1 MSTASC
7 QYYPPL
13 LPDLPEAG
21 VDDDPE
27 DGRLFCVVTRTSGR
41 VVRAVPCTV
50 HTPRSSPEQGSE
62 HGRAKLGGVF
72 SRVSGPPTISQ
83 SPPVTKEGNRNEQLM
98 YFPSLLPGMS
108 ALLINKKI
116 KTMQPTSGRFTSSLV
131 ARLVVQPVRFETPSG
146 VCHPLLRLSPLK
158 MSYVTLWSV
167 VAQET
172 RVVEQYSTRAL
183 AWLAYDTCPSA
194 ANKTQPCDT
203 DSQRNLNHQLDSGS
217 HITALPYLLTRVCE
231 LMIGDIIVPPYIKA
245 RLVNLVSKCVPQEER
260 LLVQLEGVTLD
271 SSSDDVSSVNS
282 PVLAGYY
289 RRDLSMDSGI
299 QGSSCD
305 LEDQN
310 ALEDDGVTR
319 GYHDLTNKSRSC
331 SFFLGSLVEDGPWV
345 EGSEVTS
352 KWTGLWTLDGGWGSA
367 EGSEQT
373 VRVVHSSQ
381 VGLESPA
388 TGDVGKKTTPV
399 NACETYN
406 LVEEVYVVEKLQD
419 EDDIPPRSGDVAVFL
434 TEPVYAVPD
443 RKGRDREVLQRNLMD
458 PGVNLRPFEP
468 ANHETYDEFAFI
480 HGLKRCLEGGD
491 CGRDELEGREDGRY
505 TSPMGQGLFCNP
517 WLDLMKAKDM
527 YLSHD
532 SLEEA
537 QDLQS
542 VSDHY
547 YSSTTSRETVVDASK
562 QQVHTISPVQ
572 FHTAQVHPATPSPVR
587 MDVSE
592 RTPEPIVA
600 DVVTQGMVEED
611 CELLLRTPP
620 PQHQLVVVAIDIGTT
635 YSGYAFSFTRDPEQ
649 NIHMMRKWEG
659 GDPGLNNQKTPTTL
673 LLTPEGHF
681 HSFGCAARDY
691 FNDLDSCEARHWY
704 FLDKFKMTL
713 HHRQVD
719 NREGFVLIGFTD
731 RWITGGY
738 VLIGFTDSSGLC
750 QQGYSDRSGTFV
762 GSSVVNYASR
772 RVVVKSYR
780 NSDSVRSWLRVGKT
794 MVAMATADW
803 TESHMSASLRDRANA
818 TSSTSSR
825 PVRIALQDVNRMTGV
840 RAANGEIL
848 PVLTVFAHALRHL
861 KNQVLRELSD
871 QAGSRVDPREVRW
884 VVTVPAMWRQP
895 AKQLVREAAYQQIL
909 SRRVDKAETIS
920 ISPLM
925 RLESCDW
932 ARAHH
937 VTTLLLCEYTAGLCD
952 SYSPESLLIAL
963 EPEVASICCRK
974 LRLNQLIPERPP
986 EQDWRVIR
994 TSSSTF
1000 GLPFDE
1006 PVGNEMVL
1014 EHICE
1019 GASSLY
1025 NQGHWGLGP
1034 LDEPLLF
1041 WWLTPGTRYMVV
1053 DCGGGTVDITV
1064 HELSEHLG
1072 TLRELH
1078 KATGGPCG
1086 SMAPQGSK
1094 LGSLALLGV
1103 DHEFETLL
1111 QKMFGEDFILQFR
1124 LRHPAAYV
1132 ELILSFEARKRS
1144 ASPHR
1149 NSSYNIFPPFAF
1161 IDYFRKSQNKEVG
1174 EAVREF
1180 GRDDVT
1186 WSSQG
1191 MLRLQPC
1198 LMLSLF
1204 RPTVDKI
1211 LKHISDVLNSPRVEG
1226 IQYLFLVGGFAESQV
1241 LQHEVRKAFNE
1252 KAKVIIP
1259 QGVSLTILRGAVQFG
1274 LDPSVVQVRRSKQTY
1289 GVGVLKRFVHGVHP
1303 TEKMVTKDDVE
1314 WCSDVLDKFV
1324 TVNQPIR
1331 IGENV
1336 TRRYTPALASQMS
1349 IVINIY
1355 CADSAEVEFTTD
1367 PGVRQCGTLKLDLP
1381 YQLSDGAS
1389 VRREIQTRM
1398 VFGGTEVKASALDI
1412 SSGLCVNVELDFLA
1426 EH

>member
-1 MSTASC
+1 M
-7 QYYPPL
+7 
-13 LPDLPEAG
+13 
-21 VDDDPE
+21 
-27 DGRLFCVVTRTSGR
+27 
-41 VVRAVPCTV
+41 
-50 HTPRSSPEQGSE
+50 
-62 HGRAKLGGVF
+62 
-72 SRVSGPPTISQ
+72 
-83 SPPVTKEGNRNEQLM
+83 
-98 YFPSLLPGMS
+98 
-108 ALLINKKI
+108 KK
-116 KTMQPTSGRFTSSLV
+116 
-131 ARLVVQPVRFETPSG
+131 
-146 VCHPLLRLSPLK
+146 
-158 MSYVTLWSV
+158 
-167 VAQET
+167 
-172 RVVEQYSTRAL
+172 
-183 AWLAYDTCPSA
+183 
-194 ANKTQPCDT
+194 
-203 DSQRNLNHQLDSGS
+203 
-217 HITALPYLLTRVCE
+217 
-231 LMIGDIIVPPYIKA
+231 
-245 RLVNLVSKCVPQEER
+245 ER

-271 SSSDDVSSVNS
+271 SSSDDVSSADS

-305 LEDQN
+305 LEDQH

-319 GYHDLTNKSRSC
+319 GYVVDLPVVVVVKQPLVSQDVINTLYSSPLSPVLLETSSLTINSIHPHLCVAPHFKLIYRDLTNESRSC
-331 SFFLGSLVEDGPWV
+331 SSFFLGSLSEYDPWV

-352 KWTGLWTLDGGWGSA
+352 K
-367 EGSEQT
+367 
-373 VRVVHSSQ
+373 SQ
-381 VGLESPA
+381 AGLEPSA

-419 EDDIPPRSGDVAVFL
+419 EDDTPPRGGDVAVFL

-443 RKGRDREVLQRNLMD
+443 RKGRDLEVLQRTLLD
-458 PGVNLRPFEP
+458 PGVDLRPFDP
-468 ANHETYDEFAFI
+468 TTHETYDEFAFI
-480 HGLKRCLEGGD
+480 HGLKSCLEAGD
-491 CGRDELEGREDGRY
+491 CGGDELEGREGERY

-562 QQVHTISPVQ
+562 QQVHTIAPVQ
-572 FHTAQVHPATPSPVR
+572 FHTAQVHPATPSPGK

-600 DVVTQGMVEED
+600 DVVTQGMVQED
-611 CELLLRTPP
+611 GELLLRTPP

-649 NIHMMRKWEG
+649 RIHMMRKWEALMSYSG

-673 LLTPEGHF
+673 LLTPERQF

-713 HHRQVD
+713 HHRQ
-719 NREGFVLIGFTD
+719 
-731 RWITGGY
+731 
-738 VLIGFTDSSGLC
+738 
-750 QQGYSDRSGTFV
+750 
-762 GSSVVNYASR
+762 
-772 RVVVKSYR
+772 
-780 NSDSVRSWLRVGKT
+780 
-794 MVAMATADW
+794 
-803 TESHMSASLRDRANA
+803 
-818 TSSTSSR
+818 
-825 PVRIALQDVNRMTGV
+825 DVNRMTGV
-840 RAANGEIL
+840 RAANGEVL

-895 AKQLVREAAYQQIL
+895 SKQLVREAAYQVRLTNWLDPTLAYIHGYFSWLVL
-909 SRRVDKAETIS
+909 SNVSVESYFNDSIGGEGGVCGYFLTTVDEAVCLYIALLAHALCLS
-920 ISPLM
+920 LVAL
-925 RLESCDW
+925 RLDS
-932 ARAHH
+932 
-937 VTTLLLCEYTAGLCD
+937 AGLCD
-952 SYSPESLLIAL
+952 PSSPESLLIAL

-1019 GASSLY
+1019 G
-1025 NQGHWGLGP
+1025 
-1034 LDEPLLF
+1034 
-1041 WWLTPGTRYMVV
+1041 TRYMVV

-1086 SMAPQGSK
+1086 SVAPQIPLSTPWVSVHDVTSPQGSK
-1094 LGSLALLGV
+1094 LGSLSLSGV

-1211 LKHISDVLNSPRVEG
+1211 LKHISDVLDSPRVEG

-1252 KAKVIIP
+1252 RAKVIIP

-1314 WCSDVLDKFV
+1314 WCCDVLDQFV

-1336 TRRYTPALASQMS
+1336 TRRYTPALSSQTS

-1355 CADSAEVEFTTD
+1355 CADSDEVEFTTD

>member
-27 DGRLFCVVTRTSGR
+27 DGRLFCLVTRTSGR

-50 HTPRSSPEQGSE
+50 DTPRSSPE
-62 HGRAKLGGVF
+62 
-72 SRVSGPPTISQ
+72 P
-83 SPPVTKEGNRNEQLM
+83 
-98 YFPSLLPGMS
+98 
-108 ALLINKKI
+108 
-116 KTMQPTSGRFTSSLV
+116 
-131 ARLVVQPVRFETPSG
+131 
-146 VCHPLLRLSPLK
+146 
-158 MSYVTLWSV
+158 
-167 VAQET
+167 
-172 RVVEQYSTRAL
+172 
-183 AWLAYDTCPSA
+183 
-194 ANKTQPCDT
+194 
-203 DSQRNLNHQLDSGS
+203 
-217 HITALPYLLTRVCE
+217 
-231 LMIGDIIVPPYIKA
+231 
-245 RLVNLVSKCVPQEER
+245 EER
-260 LLVQLEGVTLD
+260 LMVQLEGVTLD
-271 SSSDDVSSVNS
+271 SSSDDVSSINS

-305 LEDQN
+305 LEDQH

-319 GYHDLTNKSRSC
+319 G
-331 SFFLGSLVEDGPWV
+331 
-345 EGSEVTS
+345 
-352 KWTGLWTLDGGWGSA
+352 
-367 EGSEQT
+367 
-373 VRVVHSSQ
+373 SQ
-381 VGLESPA
+381 PGLEPSA
-388 TGDVGKKTTPV
+388 AGDVGKKTTPG

-419 EDDIPPRSGDVAVFL
+419 DDYTPPPGGDVAVLL

-443 RKGRDREVLQRNLMD
+443 RKGRDRDVLQRNLLD
-458 PGVNLRPFEP
+458 PGVRLRPFDP
-468 ANHETYDEFAFI
+468 ATHETYDEFAFL
-480 HGLKRCLEGGD
+480 HGLERCLEGGD
-491 CGRDELEGREDGRY
+491 CGRDELEGREGGRY
-505 TSPMGQGLFCNP
+505 TSQGLFCNP

-542 VSDHY
+542 ISDHY

-572 FHTAQVHPATPSPVR
+572 FHTAQVHPATPSPVK

-600 DVVTQGMVEED
+600 DVVTQEMVQED
-611 CELLLRTPP
+611 GEPLLRTPP
-620 PQHQLVVVAIDIGTT
+620 PQHQFVVVAIDIGTT
-635 YSGYAFSFTRDPEQ
+635 YSGYAFSFTRDPELH
-649 NIHMMRKWEG
+649 IHMMRKWEG

-719 NREGFVLIGFTD
+719 NKGVLSGLIGFTDRQVDNKEGPFVLIGFTRSD
-731 RWITGGY
+731 VNSGSVSGRPQYLTSLQT
-738 VLIGFTDSSGLC
+738 VLDTLRLPSTLHNANSLYSRTIVAVSCGQPCACNVRIYSSG
-750 QQGYSDRSGTFV
+750 T
-762 GSSVVNYASR
+762 
-772 RVVVKSYR
+772 
-780 NSDSVRSWLRVGKT
+780 
-794 MVAMATADW
+794 
-803 TESHMSASLRDRANA
+803 MSA
-818 TSSTSSR
+818 TC
-825 PVRIALQDVNRMTGV
+825 QDVNRMTGV
-840 RAANGEIL
+840 SAANGEVL

-871 QAGSRVDPREVRW
+871 QAGSRVDPRAVRW

-895 AKQLVREAAYQQIL
+895 AKQLVREAAYQ
-909 SRRVDKAETIS
+909 
-920 ISPLM
+920 
-925 RLESCDW
+925 
-932 ARAHH
+932 
-937 VTTLLLCEYTAGLCD
+937 AGLCD
-952 SYSPESLLIAL
+952 SSSPESLLIAL

-986 EQDWRVIR
+986 EQDWRMIR

-1014 EHICE
+1014 EDIRE
-1019 GASSLY
+1019 
-1025 NQGHWGLGP
+1025 
-1034 LDEPLLF
+1034 DEPLVYSLVVCKSVALAKLEAKVRQMF
-1041 WWLTPGTRYMVV
+1041 MRETVSIHLDSFHTLVRVVETCFHCPLHIRLLTLAILVNGTRYMVV

-1086 SMAPQGSK
+1086 SI
-1094 LGSLALLGV
+1094 GV

-1111 QKMFGEDFILQFR
+1111 QKIFGEDFILQFR

-1180 GRDDVT
+1180 GQDDVT

-1191 MLRLQPC
+1191 MLRLQPR
-1198 LMLSLF
+1198 LMLNLF

-1314 WCSDVLDKFV
+1314 WCCDVLDQFV

-1336 TRRYTPALASQMS
+1336 ARRYTPALSSQTS

-1355 CADSAEVEFTTD
+1355 CADSAKVEFTTD

-1381 YQLSDGAS
+1381 HQLSDGAS

>member
-1 MSTASC
+1 M
-7 QYYPPL
+7 
-13 LPDLPEAG
+13 
-21 VDDDPE
+21 
-27 DGRLFCVVTRTSGR
+27 
-41 VVRAVPCTV
+41 
-50 HTPRSSPEQGSE
+50 
-62 HGRAKLGGVF
+62 
-72 SRVSGPPTISQ
+72 
-83 SPPVTKEGNRNEQLM
+83 
-98 YFPSLLPGMS
+98 
-108 ALLINKKI
+108 KK
-116 KTMQPTSGRFTSSLV
+116 
-131 ARLVVQPVRFETPSG
+131 
-146 VCHPLLRLSPLK
+146 
-158 MSYVTLWSV
+158 
-167 VAQET
+167 
-172 RVVEQYSTRAL
+172 
-183 AWLAYDTCPSA
+183 
-194 ANKTQPCDT
+194 
-203 DSQRNLNHQLDSGS
+203 
-217 HITALPYLLTRVCE
+217 
-231 LMIGDIIVPPYIKA
+231 
-245 RLVNLVSKCVPQEER
+245 ER

-271 SSSDDVSSVNS
+271 SSSDDVSSADS

-305 LEDQN
+305 LEDQH

-319 GYHDLTNKSRSC
+319 GYVVDLPSVLLWRMTLGRKGQRSRPS
-331 SFFLGSLVEDGPWV
+331 GPASGLLTEV
-345 EGSEVTS
+345 EGRLRGPS
-352 KWTGLWTLDGGWGSA
+352 KL
-367 EGSEQT
+367 
-373 VRVVHSSQ
+373 SQ
-381 VGLESPA
+381 AGLEPSA
-388 TGDVGKKTTPV
+388 TSDVGKKTTPV

-419 EDDIPPRSGDVAVFL
+419 EDDTPPRGGDVAVFL

-443 RKGRDREVLQRNLMD
+443 RKGRDREVLQRTLLD
-458 PGVNLRPFEP
+458 PGVDLRPFDP
-468 ANHETYDEFAFI
+468 TTHETYDEFAFI
-480 HGLKRCLEGGD
+480 HGLKRCLEAGD
-491 CGRDELEGREDGRY
+491 CGGDELEGREGGRY

-542 VSDHY
+542 V
-547 YSSTTSRETVVDASK
+547 
-562 QQVHTISPVQ
+562 VHTITPVQ
-572 FHTAQVHPATPSPVR
+572 FHTAQVHPAIPSPVK

-592 RTPEPIVA
+592 RGPEPIVV
-600 DVVTQGMVEED
+600 DVVTQGMVQED
-611 CELLLRTPP
+611 GELLLRTPP

-649 NIHMMRKWEG
+649 RIHMMRKWEG

-673 LLTPEGHF
+673 LLTPEGQF

-691 FNDLDSCEARHWY
+691 FNDLDSSEARHWY

-713 HHRQVD
+713 HHRQ
-719 NREGFVLIGFTD
+719 
-731 RWITGGY
+731 
-738 VLIGFTDSSGLC
+738 
-750 QQGYSDRSGTFV
+750 
-762 GSSVVNYASR
+762 
-772 RVVVKSYR
+772 
-780 NSDSVRSWLRVGKT
+780 
-794 MVAMATADW
+794 
-803 TESHMSASLRDRANA
+803 
-818 TSSTSSR
+818 
-825 PVRIALQDVNRMTGV
+825 DVNRMTGV
-840 RAANGEIL
+840 RAANGEVL

-895 AKQLVREAAYQQIL
+895 SKQLVREAAYQKEGGVCGYFLTTVDEAVCLYIALLAHALCLSLVVLRLDSIL
-909 SRRVDKAETIS
+909 WRRVDKAETVS
-920 ISPLM
+920 ISPLR

-932 ARAHH
+932 TRTHH
-937 VTTLLLCEYTAGLCD
+937 VTTLPLCEYTAGLCD
-952 SYSPESLLIAL
+952 ASSPESLLIAL

-1019 GASSLY
+1019 G
-1025 NQGHWGLGP
+1025 
-1034 LDEPLLF
+1034 
-1041 WWLTPGTRYMVV
+1041 TRYMVV

-1086 SMAPQGSK
+1086 SV
-1094 LGSLALLGV
+1094 GV

-1274 LDPSVVQVRRSKQTY
+1274 LDPTVVQVRRSKQTY

-1314 WCSDVLDKFV
+1314 WCSDVLDQFV

-1336 TRRYTPALASQMS
+1336 TRRYTPALSSQTS

-1355 CADSAEVEFTTD
+1355 CADSDEVEFTTD

-1426 EH
+1426 KH